1 MIKTGYSYLI
11 RPLLLMIDLVIIN
24 LASYVFLSAELT
36 NVNFIIYI
44 NLAWI
49 IISYSV
55 GYYNVYRYTSQ
66 IKLISLLIRHLLVF
80 FLAYFAY
87 LGIFKT
93 SLVIDQ
99 QEYFLIFMTLSTL
112 TVKFLSFFALR
123 IYRRIGRNFRKVVV
137 IGSDQ
142 ASKKITQFFN
152 TQNAL
157 GYRLMG
163 FFSDKESKS
172 KDYLGKINQSFD
184 YMIENSIDEVYC
196 STSSLK
202 VEIIKEITTFA
213 KEHQINIK
221 FIPDAKNL
229 YGKNLALEYYK
240 TIPVLKVKSLPFD
253 FIETRITKRIFD
265 IFFSLMVCMLILSW
279 LIPLLLIII
288 KLESKGPL
296 FFRQKRGG
304 LNGSEFTCFKFR
316 SMEINDKSDDLQ
328 VSVND
333 PRITK
338 VGSFIRKT
346 SIDELPQFINVLIG
360 DMSVVGPRPHM
371 NKQSLQ
377 FEKEVNNYF
386 RRNSVKPGVT
396 GLAQVSGYRGEIKKK
411 SDIENRVRL
420 DIFYIENWSFFLDVK
435 IILNTVTNL
444 LKGEE
449 KAY

>member
-24 LASYVFLSAELT
+24 VASYVFLSAELT

-80 FLAYFAY
+80 FMAYFAY

-229 YGKNLALEYYK
+229 
-240 TIPVLKVKSLPFD
+240 
-253 FIETRITKRIFD
+253 
-265 IFFSLMVCMLILSW
+265 
-279 LIPLLLIII
+279 
-288 KLESKGPL
+288 
-296 FFRQKRGG
+296 
-304 LNGSEFTCFKFR
+304 
-316 SMEINDKSDDLQ
+316 
-328 VSVND
+328 
-333 PRITK
+333 
-338 VGSFIRKT
+338 
-346 SIDELPQFINVLIG
+346 
-360 DMSVVGPRPHM
+360 
-371 NKQSLQ
+371 
-377 FEKEVNNYF
+377 
-386 RRNSVKPGVT
+386 
-396 GLAQVSGYRGEIKKK
+396 
-411 SDIENRVRL
+411 
-420 DIFYIENWSFFLDVK
+420 
-435 IILNTVTNL
+435 
-444 LKGEE
+444 
-449 KAY
+449 